1 LSGIVVNSII
11 FIIND
16 YNQFSKRFVNR
27 PRLSNYLKAFQHK
40 ISPVLLTI
48 LSTSLGLIPFLVLG
62 AGEVFWFSLAVGTI
76 GRLLFSLLVILFFIP
91 LFIVGDVR

>member
-1 LSGIVVNSII
+1 MVNSII

-62 AGEVFWFSLAVGTI
+62 AGEVFWFSLSVGTI
-76 GRLLFSLLVILFFIP
+76 GGLLFSLLVILFFIP